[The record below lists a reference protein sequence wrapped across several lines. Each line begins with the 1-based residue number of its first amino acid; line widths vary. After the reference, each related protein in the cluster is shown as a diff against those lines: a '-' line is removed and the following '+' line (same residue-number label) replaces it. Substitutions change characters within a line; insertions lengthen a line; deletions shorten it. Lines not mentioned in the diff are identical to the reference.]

1 MNKSTFCIIMAGGIG
16 RRFWPL
22 SRQSYPKQFTD
33 LLGTGKTLI
42 QQTYERM
49 LRVCPKE
56 NILVV
61 TGAIYKNL
69 TLEQLPDLTEEQ
81 ILIEPA
87 RRNTAPCVAFANE
100 RIQSINPNASVIVT
114 PSDHLILKED
124 RFEQIINKGIE
135 FTKNKNALLTIGIA
149 PNRPETD
156 YGYVQIEDSEDS
168 DEVLKVKNFTEKPD
182 YELAKFFIESK
193 EFYWNSGIYVWSL
206 KTIKEAYEKHLP
218 SIQELFSER
227 SNLFGTEL
235 EEETIQNIYAGCKNI
250 SIDYGIMEKADNV
263 YMHKADFDW
272 SDLGTWRSLYDTR
285 DKNEDN
291 NVLKHDNILTYD
303 TKNTMICTS
312 NDKITA
318 VQGLDGYVIAETDDA
333 LLICK
338 RKDEGKIRQII
349 NDIKFKKGD
358 QYI

>member
-1 MNKSTFCIIMAGGIG
+1 MDQSTFCIIMAGGIG
-16 RRFWPL
+16 RRFWPI
-22 SRQSYPKQFTD
+22 SRQNYPKQFTD

-49 LRVCPKE
+49 LRVCPKQ
-56 NILVV
+56 NILIV
-61 TGAIYKNL
+61 TGANYKNL
-69 TLEQLPDLTEEQ
+69 TLEQLPDISEEQ

-87 RRNTAPCVAFANE
+87 RRNTAPCVAYANE

-124 RFEQIINKGIE
+124 RFEQIIKNGIE
-135 FTKNKNALLTIGIA
+135 FTKNTDALLTIGIT

-156 YGYVQIEDSEDS
+156 YGYVQIADS
-168 DEVLKVKNFTEKPD
+168 DDNDEILKVKNFTEKPD
-182 YELAKFFIESK
+182 FELAKFFLESN

-206 KTIKEAYEKHLP
+206 KSIKQAYEKHLP
-218 SIQELFSER
+218 EVQELFSER
-227 SNLFGTEL
+227 SNMFGTKNEQ
-235 EEETIQNIYAGCKNI
+235 ETVQSIYAGCKNI

-263 YMHKADFDW
+263 YMQKADFDW

-285 DKNEDN
+285 DKNEEN

-303 TKNTMICTS
+303 TKNTIICTS
-312 NDKITA
+312 QDKITA
-318 VQGLDGYVIAETDDA
+318 VQGLDGYVIVETNDA